1 MHDAMNQVA
10 KLLRRQPR
18 ASAALGFGAA
28 GAAVAML
35 WWSPVILHARGLAP
49 FLLFIVTP
57 GVSAAVTGWGLGKPL
72 LDSAGVYRPRKAA
85 LRGAVIGSLAL
96 LLFAPLFATLYVL
109 SQPATEALGHSWPSF
124 PRACRKRARSL
135 VACGADGC
143 SGGFGAK
150 SLGNKR

>member
-1 MHDAMNQVA
+1 MNQVA

-35 WWSPVILHARGLAP
+35 WWTPVILHARGLAP
-49 FLLFIVTP
+49 FLLFIIPP

-72 LDSAGVYRPRKAA
+72 LDAPRV
-85 LRGAVIGSLAL
+85 VIGSLAL

-109 SQPATEALGHSWPSF
+109 NQPATEHWDILGLAF
-124 PRACRKRARSL
+124 PRACRQCARCL
-135 VACGADGC
+135 VACGAGRC

-150 SLGNKR
+150 PLGD